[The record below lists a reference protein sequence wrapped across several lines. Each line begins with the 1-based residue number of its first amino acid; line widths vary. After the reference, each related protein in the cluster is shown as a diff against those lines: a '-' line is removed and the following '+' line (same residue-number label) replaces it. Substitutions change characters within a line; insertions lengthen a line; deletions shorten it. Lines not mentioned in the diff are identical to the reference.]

1 MMRHRTLL
9 CSGLLLAGLLAGCT
23 APPGPQTES
32 GPPTIPVSQPIEQ
45 EVTDYV
51 DYTGRTD
58 AVQSLAVRARVTGY
72 LTKMPFKEGTEVK
85 KDDLLFEID
94 PRPYQAQFDQA
105 QGQVNLNQA
114 QLKLAKSN
122 YQRDLSLAPN
132 NVSPQ
137 QLDYDRAS
145 VEEAEARIKAAQ
157 ATLEVYRL
165 NLKFCEVT
173 APIDG
178 MVSRYYYTLG
188 NLVNQDSTLLTTI
201 VSLDPMYAYF
211 DMDER
216 TLLRVRRDLVQGK
229 IQAVKQRSDIQ
240 VLMGLEGDEGFPY
253 TGHLD
258 FVNNAVNPST
268 ATIAVRGVFDNPPLG
283 ASRRRLLSP
292 GMFVRIR
299 LPIGGPHKA
308 ILVADRAIGSDQ
320 GQKFVY
326 VVDADNKAQY
336 RRVTI
341 GAPQDNGLRVIE
353 DGLKPTDWVVT
364 GGLQQVRSQMEIKP
378 DRRSMLKDTGNG
390 LPTSPSKRPQP
401 PPPGEQKP
409 LQPKTGAETSPK
421 RQQGAD
427 TSPKRERGDPS
438 TSPKRE
444 RGGGNQGSGGK

>member
-1 MMRHRTLL
+1 MTSRRTSLVL
-9 CSGLLLAGLLAGCT
+9 CSGLLLAGLAAGC
-23 APPGPQTES
+23 APPPGPQAES
-32 GPPTIPVSQPIEQ
+32 GPPAIPVSRPVQR

-72 LTKMPFKEGTEVK
+72 LTKMPFQEGTEVK
-85 KDDLLFEID
+85 KGDLLFEID
-94 PRPYQAQFDQA
+94 PRPYQAQYDQA
-105 QGQVNLNQA
+105 QGQVKLNEA

-122 YQRDLSLAPN
+122 YQRDLAAGAN
-132 NVSPQ
+132 NISAQ

-145 VEEAEARIKAAQ
+145 IEEAEARIKAAQ
-157 ATLEVYRL
+157 STLEVYRL
-165 NLKFCEVT
+165 NLEFCKVT
-173 APIDG
+173 SPIDG

-188 NLVNQDSTLLTTI
+188 NLVNQDSTLLTTV

-240 VLMGLEGDEGFPY
+240 VLMGLEGDEGYPY

-283 ASRRRLLSP
+283 SSRRRLLSP

-299 LPIGGPHKA
+299 LPIGGPHQA
-308 ILVADRAIGSDQ
+308 LLVADRAVGSDQ

-326 VVDADNKAQY
+326 VVDAENKVQY
-336 RRVTI
+336 RRVTT
-341 GAPQDNGLRVIE
+341 GAPQENGLRVIE

-364 GGLQQVRSQMEIKP
+364 GGLQQVRPRMEIQP
-378 DRRSMLKDTGNG
+378 DKGPM
-390 LPTSPSKRPQP
+390 PTSGGGNPAPTKKPQP

-409 LQPKTGAETSPK
+409 PQPKTGADASPK
-421 RQQGAD
+421 RQQGA
-427 TSPKRERGDPS
+427 
-438 TSPKRE
+438 
-444 RGGGNQGSGGK
+444 GGQESGVRSQGSGGK

>member
-1 MMRHRTLL
+1 MSYRTPPLVP
-9 CSGLLLAGLLAGCT
+9 GAVLLLAGLLAGC
-23 APPGPQTES
+23 AGPQGQQTES
-32 GPPTIPVSQPIEQ
+32 GPPLIPVSQPVEK

-58 AVQSLAVRARVTGY
+58 AVQSLSVRARVTGY
-72 LTKMPFKEGTEVK
+72 LTQMPYKEGTEVK
-85 KDDLLFEID
+85 KGDVLFEID

-137 QLDYDRAS
+137 QLDYDRAA

-157 ATLEVYRL
+157 STLEVYRL
-165 NLKFCEVT
+165 NLEFCKVT
-173 APIDG
+173 SPIDG

-188 NLVNQDSTLLTTI
+188 NLVNQDSTLLTTV

-216 TLLRVRRDLVQGK
+216 TLLRVRRGLAQGK
-229 IQAVKQRSDIQ
+229 IEAVKERSDIP

-253 TGHLD
+253 PPGHLD

-268 ATIAVRGVFDNPPLG
+268 ATIAVRGVFANPPLG
-283 ASRRRLLSP
+283 SSRRRLLSP

-299 LPIGGPHKA
+299 LPIGVPHKA
-308 ILVADRAIGSDQ
+308 LLVADRAIGSDQ
-320 GQKFVY
+320 GKKFVY
-326 VVDADNKAQY
+326 VVDADNTVQY
-336 RRVTI
+336 RGVTT
-341 GAPQDNGLRVIE
+341 GAPQDNGLRIIE

-364 GGLQQVRSQMEIKP
+364 GGLQQVRARMEIQP
-378 DRRSMLKDTGNG
+378 DRRPMPTFDTGTA
-390 LPTSPSKRPQP
+390 PPSPARKPQP
-401 PPPGEQKP
+401 PPPGEQQP
-409 LQPKTGAETSPK
+409 PPKTGADAGAKP
-421 RQQGAD
+421 RQGA
-427 TSPKRERGDPS
+427 
-438 TSPKRE
+438 
-444 RGGGNQGSGGK
+444 GNQGSGGK